1 MNQVPL
7 KNDPRAIEWLVDS
20 IAVAQ
25 ALKVK
30 IILRTDENLHRSL
43 SRNRDDGRA

>member
-20 IAVAQ
+20 VAQ

-30 IILRTDENLHRSL
+30 IILRTDEHLHRSL